1 MADEKMPPL
10 AEATEA
16 VEPKEFNHD
25 EHMAKIQSGLETILA
40 SEDINE
46 IKQIAQSLLS
56 EEQSEEKI
64 EVGNGKG
71 YKRDNEMSL
80 EDYIGGEK

>member
-25 EHMAKIQSGLETILA
+25 EHMAKIQLGLETILA

-56 EEQSEEKI
+56 EEQSEAKI
-64 EVGNGKG
+64 EKPMG
-71 YKRDNEMSL
+71 EPSL
-80 EDYIGGEK
+80 EDYLGGK